1 MTREER
7 LGPIDL
13 MMLGRVDEA
22 AELYLDLYPEVAGD
36 MFIAPLTMS
45 QLIRIVAHKEK
56 VRANEDVLPKV
67 EDTVLR
73 AMEKRGVEI
82 DESLVKYDVGLGMK
96 SLEEDRK
103 HADRMARRWV

>member
-1 MTREER
+1 MPRER
-7 LGPIDL
+7 LGPIEL

-36 MFIAPLTMS
+36 MFIAPMTMA

-56 VRANEDVLPKV
+56 VPANEDVLPKV
-67 EDTVLR
+67 EDMALR

-82 DESLVKYDVGLGMK
+82 DKDLLKYDVGLGLQD
-96 SLEEDRK
+96 LEEDRK
-103 HADRMARRWV
+103 YAERKSRRWV

>member
-1 MTREER
+1 MENER

-13 MMLGRVDEA
+13 MMLGRIDEA
-22 AELYLDLYPEVAGD
+22 AKLYLDLYPEVAGD

-45 QLIRIVAHKEK
+45 QLIRIAAHKEQGLSNDELL
-56 VRANEDVLPKV
+56 AKV

-73 AMEKRGVEI
+73 EMHMRDIEI
-82 DESLVKYDVGLGMK
+82 DKNVVKRDVAMGMD

-103 HADRMARRWV
+103 YADRMARRWV

>member
-1 MTREER
+1 MERER
-7 LGPIDL
+7 LGPIEL

-45 QLIRIVAHKEK
+45 QLIRIAAHKEK
-56 VRANEDVLPKV
+56 VRANEDLLPKV

-73 AMEKRGVEI
+73 AMDKRGVEI
-82 DESLVKYDVGLGMK
+82 DKSLVKYDVALGLK

-103 HADRMARRWV
+103 YAERKSRRWV